1 MSVPQYSAG
10 QWTAVVRPGFV
21 ALVGPQAGADVARAL
36 WDAAPQGVLAV
47 LDVLA
52 RDGLAALPPFAVASV
67 DGTRV
72 HVAVRGDVDV
82 EVTTTD
88 GSVQTLRAGAVRT
101 WSEQVLEDV
110 GVLVGRADGAA
121 DGPVL
126 PLVEGVAPA
135 GTVRVEIAEVVA
147 PVAAIE
153 PVAALVA
160 EPVAPAAGRPDAQA
174 AAEPVA
180 SAAAEP
186 DAPAAAEPVAPA
198 VDEPVRAGHETP
210 DALTKAAGGRSAAST
225 AAAPEP
231 VPASEVAEPEVTA
244 PELAQPD
251 DSAPAVAASEDV
263 PAEQVAEEAPAPEPA
278 RPEPARAEERPTG
291 RRATGAD
298 RFATLPPVE
307 PEPQAEVADVVEEPV
322 ASSDPTR
329 WSVAT
334 SAEPQDLR
342 PAAVEP
348 GRYDVVAAAESFLEQ
363 HSRGPGLVDLPSTR
377 TTSTAAAVP
386 DLSPASADDHD
397 GLTILSSD
405 LAAIRDQLPS
415 WAADE
420 VPGPFAVPDAAQ
432 PARLVLSTG
441 LVVTLDRAVLL
452 GRAPQVARVTNRELP
467 RLVTVPSPQQDISR
481 THAEVRVEGDHVLVT
496 DLDSTNGVHVARPG
510 EGARRLH
517 PGEPSV
523 VAADEVVDLGDGV
536 TFTVE
541 RGS

>member
-10 QWTAVVRPGFV
+10 EWTAVVRPGFV
-21 ALVGPQAGADVARAL
+21 ALVGPQADADVARAL

-82 EVTTTD
+82 EVTATD
-88 GSVQTLRAGAVRT
+88 GAVQVLRAGAVRT
-101 WSEQVLEDV
+101 WSEQVLETV
-110 GVLVGRADGAA
+110 GVLVARADGAPDA
-121 DGPVL
+121 PAL

-135 GTVRVEIAEVVA
+135 GTVRVDVAEVVVPVIEPEAEEPQPRTADDAEPDVEDA
-147 PVAAIE
+147 PAPAAEVEPVEVATVAVE
-153 PVAALVA
+153 PVAVEASAVEPAADEPAAVEPADAEPSVEVEPVLEDEAAADAEPSVEA
-160 EPVAPAAGRPDAQA
+160 EPVAT
-174 AAEPVA
+174 PV
-180 SAAAEP
+180 
-186 DAPAAAEPVAPA
+186 
-198 VDEPVRAGHETP
+198 
-210 DALTKAAGGRSAAST
+210 ALTKDT
-225 AAAPEP
+225 
-231 VPASEVAEPEVTA
+231 
-244 PELAQPD
+244 
-251 DSAPAVAASEDV
+251 
-263 PAEQVAEEAPAPEPA
+263 
-278 RPEPARAEERPTG
+278 
-291 RRATGAD
+291 
-298 RFATLPPVE
+298 
-307 PEPQAEVADVVEEPV
+307 PQAQVADVVEEPV
-322 ASSDPTR
+322 GPADDSWEHTVRAP
-329 WSVAT
+329 V
-334 SAEPQDLR
+334 SAAYSLEPQ
-342 PAAVEP
+342 PTEP
-348 GRYDVVAAAESFLEQ
+348 RYDVVAAAEQFLEQ
-363 HSRGPGLVDLPSTR
+363 HAQRPGLVDLPPVR
-377 TTSTAAAVP
+377 PVDQQPVP
-386 DLSPASADDHD
+386 PASPDDHD

-420 VPGPFAVPDAAQ
+420 VPGPFAVPAAAE
-432 PARLVLSTG
+432 PAKLVLSTG

-496 DLDSTNGVHVARPG
+496 DLDSTNGVHVSRPG

-523 VAADEVVDLGDGV
+523 VATDEVVDLGDGV

>member
-10 QWTAVVRPGFV
+10 EWTAVVRPGFV
-21 ALVGPQAGADVARAL
+21 ALVGPQADADVARAL
-36 WDAAPQGVLAV
+36 WDAAPQGVLAA

-82 EVTTTD
+82 EVTATD
-88 GSVQTLRAGAVRT
+88 GAVQVLRAGAVRT
-101 WSEQVLEDV
+101 WSEQVLESV
-110 GVLVGRADGAA
+110 GVLVARADGAPDA
-121 DGPVL
+121 AAL

-135 GTVRVEIAEVVA
+135 GSVRVDVAEVVVPDVPA
-147 PVAAIE
+147 VEPQAEEPAAAVEVADAAAAATPSVADE
-153 PVAALVA
+153 PV
-160 EPVAPAAGRPDAQA
+160 PAPAAPAA
-174 AAEPVA
+174 EPAPVAAEPVA
-180 SAAAEP
+180 VEAVEP
-186 DAPAAAEPVAPA
+186 VAVEPSVVEPVEVEPVAEPV
-198 VDEPVRAGHETP
+198 D
-210 DALTKAAGGRSAAST
+210 LTK
-225 AAAPEP
+225 
-231 VPASEVAEPEVTA
+231 
-244 PELAQPD
+244 
-251 DSAPAVAASEDV
+251 
-263 PAEQVAEEAPAPEPA
+263 EAP
-278 RPEPARAEERPTG
+278 R
-291 RRATGAD
+291 
-298 RFATLPPVE
+298 
-307 PEPQAEVADVVEEPV
+307 AEVADVVEEPATPV
-322 ASSDPTR
+322 DDAWEHTVRAPVSASYPLEPPT
-329 WSVAT
+329 T
-334 SAEPQDLR
+334 EP
-342 PAAVEP
+342 
-348 GRYDVVAAAESFLEQ
+348 RYDVVAAAEQFLEQ
-363 HSRGPGLVDLPSTR
+363 HSQRPGLVDLTPAR
-377 TTSTAAAVP
+377 PLDQPAVP
-386 DLSPASADDHD
+386 PASPDDHD

-415 WAADE
+415 WASDE
-420 VPGPFAVPDAAQ
+420 VPGPFAVPAAAE

-496 DLDSTNGVHVARPG
+496 DLDSTNGVHVSRPG

-523 VAADEVVDLGDGV
+523 VATDEVVDLGDGV

>member
-10 QWTAVVRPGFV
+10 EWTAVVRPGFV
-21 ALVGPQAGADVARAL
+21 ALVGPQADADVARAL
-36 WDAAPQGVLAV
+36 WDAAPQGVLAA

-82 EVTTTD
+82 EVTATD
-88 GSVQTLRAGAVRT
+88 GAVQVLRAGAVRT
-101 WSEQVLEDV
+101 WSEQVLETV
-110 GVLVGRADGAA
+110 GVLVARADGAPDA
-121 DGPVL
+121 PAL

-135 GTVRVEIAEVVA
+135 GTVRVDVAEVVVPVVEPEVEEARSPVASVDDARSSVVEAPEPAVEGEPVAEEAAAQAA
-147 PVAAIE
+147 PVEPVALE
-153 PVAALVA
+153 PVAAEPSDVEPGDARPVVGEPVDA
-160 EPVAPAAGRPDAQA
+160 EPEAAGEPAAQPVALTKDTPPAQVPDVAQEPAAPAPDAW
-174 AAEPVA
+174 EHTVRTPA
-180 SAAAEP
+180 SAAYS
-186 DAPAAAEPVAPA
+186 
-198 VDEPVRAGHETP
+198 
-210 DALTKAAGGRSAAST
+210 L
-225 AAAPEP
+225 
-231 VPASEVAEPEVTA
+231 
-244 PELAQPD
+244 
-251 DSAPAVAASEDV
+251 
-263 PAEQVAEEAPAPEPA
+263 
-278 RPEPARAEERPTG
+278 
-291 RRATGAD
+291 
-298 RFATLPPVE
+298 
-307 PEPQAEVADVVEEPV
+307 EPQPTEP
-322 ASSDPTR
+322 
-329 WSVAT
+329 
-334 SAEPQDLR
+334 
-342 PAAVEP
+342 
-348 GRYDVVAAAESFLEQ
+348 RYDVVAAAEQFLEQ
-363 HSRGPGLVDLPSTR
+363 HAQRPGLVDLPPVR
-377 TTSTAAAVP
+377 PVDQPAVP
-386 DLSPASADDHD
+386 PASPDDHD

-420 VPGPFAVPDAAQ
+420 VPGPFAVPAAAE
-432 PARLVLSTG
+432 PAKLVLSTG

-496 DLDSTNGVHVARPG
+496 DLDSTNGVHVSRPG

-523 VAADEVVDLGDGV
+523 VATDEVVDLGDGV

>member
-10 QWTAVVRPGFV
+10 EWTAVVRPGFV
-21 ALVGPQAGADVARAL
+21 ALVGPQADADVARAL

-82 EVTTTD
+82 EVTATD
-88 GSVQTLRAGAVRT
+88 GGVQVLRAGAVRT
-101 WSEQVLEDV
+101 WSEQVLETV
-110 GVLVGRADGAA
+110 GVLVARADGAPDA
-121 DGPVL
+121 PVL

-135 GTVRVEIAEVVA
+135 GTVRVDVAEVVV
-147 PVAAIE
+147 PVVEPEVEEPQPATAVDVERPVDDRTPSYGEDTAEPAVEVE
-153 PVAALVA
+153 PVAVPPVA
-160 EPVAPAAGRPDAQA
+160 VTPVVVEPVAA

-180 SAAAEP
+180 DEPAAVEPAPVEP
-186 DAPAAAEPVAPA
+186 DPEPAVEDEPVAS
-198 VDEPVRAGHETP
+198 PV
-210 DALTKAAGGRSAAST
+210 ALTKDT
-225 AAAPEP
+225 A
-231 VPASEVAEPEVTA
+231 
-244 PELAQPD
+244 
-251 DSAPAVAASEDV
+251 
-263 PAEQVAEEAPAPEPA
+263 
-278 RPEPARAEERPTG
+278 
-291 RRATGAD
+291 
-298 RFATLPPVE
+298 
-307 PEPQAEVADVVEEPV
+307 QAEVADVVEEPGTPV
-322 ASSDPTR
+322 DDAWEHTVRAPASAAYSL
-329 WSVAT
+329 
-334 SAEPQDLR
+334 EPQ
-342 PAAVEP
+342 PTEP
-348 GRYDVVAAAESFLEQ
+348 RYDVVAAAEQFLEQ
-363 HSRGPGLVDLPSTR
+363 HAQRPGLVDLSPVR
-377 TTSTAAAVP
+377 PVDQPAVP
-386 DLSPASADDHD
+386 PASPDDHD

-420 VPGPFAVPDAAQ
+420 VPGPFAVPAAAE

-496 DLDSTNGVHVARPG
+496 DLDSTNGVHVSRPG

-523 VAADEVVDLGDGV
+523 VATDEVVDLGDGV